1 MLQVNISRAMYN
13 KDWYEANRDRINEK
27 RRIQYAEDSNGINEK
42 RRREYIAQREQIL
55 QRQRE
60 DRKEC
65 PLCHL
70 TFRRSYLGRHVATRH
85 KCMRVATQ

>member
-1 MLQVNISRAMYN
+1 MYN
-13 KDWYEANRDRINEK
+13 KEWYEANRDRINKK

-70 TFRRSYLGRHVATRH
+70 TFRRCYVQKHINTRH
-85 KCMRVATQ
+85 MQKNKQADVQ